1 MVADGGRAVLVFR
14 LLESRPGTAFTVTTG
29 AARRLAGVIA
39 APADLAPGLD
49 PVAALAEAIGR
60 GGLAA
65 LVPPVAEPGPGGAD
79 LAWKEN

>member
-14 LLESRPGTAFTVTTG
+14 LIDARPGTAFTVTTG
-29 AARRLAGVIA
+29 AARRLAGVLA
-39 APADLAPGLD
+39 ASAELAPGLD

-60 GGLAA
+60 GGFAA
-65 LVPPVAEPGPGGAD
+65 LVPPVAEPGQGGAD

>member
-14 LLESRPGTAFTVTTG
+14 LIDSKPGTALTVTTG
-29 AARRLAGVIA
+29 SARRLAGVVA
-39 APADLAPGLD
+39 APSGLAPGLD

-65 LVPPVAEPGPGGAD
+65 LVPPVAEPGQGGAD
-79 LAWKEN
+79 LVWKEN